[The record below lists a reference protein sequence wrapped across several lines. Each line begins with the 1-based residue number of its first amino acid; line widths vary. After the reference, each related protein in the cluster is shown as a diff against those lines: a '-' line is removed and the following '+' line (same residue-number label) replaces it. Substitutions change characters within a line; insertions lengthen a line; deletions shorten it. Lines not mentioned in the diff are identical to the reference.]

1 MFTKSTIAAIAL
13 TSTFAFSSHASAA
26 EVNLEQFVSGM
37 MVKTIET
44 TKTELQY
51 GIQEAV
57 LTASNMFSI
66 NSNEPV
72 YASKVTITDLN
83 VDEEDKNQAE

>member
-1 MFTKSTIAAIAL
+1 MFTKSTISAIAL

-26 EVNLEQFVSGM
+26 EVNLEQFVSHL
-37 MVKTIET
+37 MVKTIES

-66 NSNEPV
+66 NDEPAI
-72 YASKVTITDLN
+72 ASKVTITDL
-83 VDEEDKNQAE
+83 DETKVTKNRAE

>member
-13 TSTFAFSSHASAA
+13 TSTLAFSSHASAA

-37 MVKTIET
+37 MAITIET

-57 LTASNMFSI
+57 LTASNMFTI
-66 NSNEPV
+66 DSNEPV
-72 YASKVTITDLN
+72 FASQVTITDLSEK
-83 VDEEDKNQAE
+83 EEDKKQAE